1 MREQFRQYIIS
12 LYQDIPQGVYEG
24 LLSVFCLGVVLL
36 FAWKG
41 FKTGL
46 RYFVVLLLIEYTIL
60 MFCSTILFRTSCE
73 TRQYDFHPFWSYV
86 AIIEGRDE
94 LLPENI
100 MNLVVFI
107 PVGLL
112 IGVVFQQRKWWKIL
126 IIGCGISIVIETF
139 QFLFMKGFSELDDV
153 MHNTLGCMI
162 GYGIFALIKF
172 CYDKFSSKKRAV
184 A

>member
-1 MREQFRQYIIS
+1 M
-12 LYQDIPQGVYEG
+12 
-24 LLSVFCLGVVLL
+24 
-36 FAWKG
+36 
-41 FKTGL
+41 
-46 RYFVVLLLIEYTIL
+46 
-60 MFCSTILFRTSCE
+60 
-73 TRQYDFHPFWSYV
+73 

-112 IGVVFQQRKWWKIL
+112 IGVVLQQRKWWKIL

-162 GYGIFALIKF
+162 GYGIYSLVRVGYERISERNMAIL
-172 CYDKFSSKKRAV
+172 
-184 A
+184 

>member
-1 MREQFRQYIIS
+1 M
-12 LYQDIPQGVYEG
+12 
-24 LLSVFCLGVVLL
+24 
-36 FAWKG
+36 
-41 FKTGL
+41 
-46 RYFVVLLLIEYTIL
+46 
-60 MFCSTILFRTSCE
+60 
-73 TRQYDFHPFWSYV
+73 